1 MGKRGPARFSRQGE
15 SVRQADF
22 SETSGSDGWGASR
35 ATIKREGRP
44 KRLPAGDFVSPLP
57 DPHLESTRAQRSVNI
72 GWTQDTAN
80 RTAGLDASRD
90 ILARESDLAASH
102 PVPGSGVLGIWRLGQ
117 SVHDGEHSRLWTA
130 QPADAPGNTRWDY
143 LARVGARS
151 AGQDREKAIQSLRR
165 FADAAA
171 AAQDPH
177 LISVL
182 DASLDSAEPF
192 LVMPRLPGRSLR
204 ALLTEAGEQP
214 LAVAL
219 WWIRQTA
226 QATAALHRA
235 GYCHGDIR
243 PENIWVSP
251 RGTATLIDLGSAAP
265 TTPSPVSLA
274 SVAPAED
281 SNDSP
286 AIAGEHRFESSP
298 PAADDMLAI
307 GRVMWELLASISI
320 RPGQETVLGSIADL
334 VAESM
339 SPELPERPTA
349 ADWVRR
355 LNQLELDSLNAHIRP
370 SGNAL
375 AARAA

>member
-1 MGKRGPARFSRQGE
+1 M
-15 SVRQADF
+15 
-22 SETSGSDGWGASR
+22 
-35 ATIKREGRP
+35 
-44 KRLPAGDFVSPLP
+44 
-57 DPHLESTRAQRSVNI
+57 NI

-90 ILARESDLAASH
+90 LPPQASDSVAAQ
-102 PVPGSGVLGIWRLGQ
+102 PVPGSGVLGIWRLGEP
-117 SVHDGEHSRLWTA
+117 VHGGARSRLWTA

-143 LARVGARS
+143 LARVAART
-151 AGQDREKAIQSLRR
+151 AGQDREEAIRSLRQ

-182 DASLDSAEPF
+182 DACLDSAEPF

-204 ALLTEAGEQP
+204 ALLTEAAGQP

-219 WWIRQTA
+219 WWVRQTA

-235 GYCHGDIR
+235 GYCHADIR

-265 TTPSPVSLA
+265 LPNATPDA
-274 SVAPAED
+274 
-281 SNDSP
+281 
-286 AIAGEHRFESSP
+286 AGEHRPESSP
-298 PAADDMLAI
+298 LAADDVLAI
-307 GRVMWELLASISI
+307 GRVLWELLASLSL
-320 RPGQETVLGSIADL
+320 RPGQETALAPIADL

-339 SPELPERPTA
+339 SPERSERPTA
-349 ADWVRR
+349 TELAHR
-355 LNQLELDSLNAHIRP
+355 LNQLELESLNAHIRP
-370 SGNAL
+370 SGH
-375 AARAA
+375 AASRAA